1 MTPEDTRVTARMVRT
16 EDGETFHEYE
26 VGGVAYG
33 SLEALESALK
43 NHATD

>member
-1 MTPEDTRVTARMVRT
+1 MHASDARVTARIVRT

-33 SLEALESALK
+33 SLDALESAL
-43 NHATD
+43 NDC